1 MYMFIYAIEL
11 LCKYYDHNTH
21 TFPHRERNKT
31 FIFTF
36 LYKHPTPIRT
46 NRSAHVLKA
55 IKNRH
60 VLGKVSVVKHQ
71 YVKLN

>member
-1 MYMFIYAIEL
+1 MQSNCYVNIMITTRTPFHI
-11 LCKYYDHNTH
+11 C
-21 TFPHRERNKT
+21 ERNKT

-60 VLGKVSVVKHQ
+60 VLGKVSVVKHH